1 MKKNKKKIIVG
12 AGFSAAITNLY
23 LNNSSKVIS
32 LLDDSILSEDKF
44 VRRREIECNK
54 LFAKKSYS
62 YGTLK
67 YVLKNSILH
76 DRLTFSGNSSVWGGK
91 IDIKSIDY
99 KDREFF
105 KKKNILFK
113 KISYSN
119 TGTISNNKNIYQLQ
133 NLKEK
138 IFQITDLPIK
148 VENGYVLNFYI
159 KNNKIFLTI
168 KNNKYNKLR
177 TIRTDKLFLCVGSV
191 QLIDLLFRS
200 NYLKNGDIIEFTEFK
215 HEFKLKSVYSNFQKN
230 SVTVRYHISRAIGHY
245 LGIQFYSYLLKIFK
259 FVPLCIDQIF
269 YYKEQKLKLK
279 INNNSAIEIKS
290 NNQSNKFGDS
300 IHYCNLKINNI
311 DINEFLFKINSNIFG
326 VGMSF
331 IKQKKPGPISNEIV
345 LDAKKKCKKL

>member
-1 MKKNKKKIIVG
+1 MKKHKKKIIVG

-23 LNNSSKVIS
+23 LNNSSRVIS

-44 VRRREIECNK
+44 IRRKEIECNK

-67 YVLKNSILH
+67 YFLKNSILH
-76 DRLTFSGNSSVWGGK
+76 DRLAFSGNSSVWGGK
-91 IDIKSIDY
+91 IDVKSIKY
-99 KDREFF
+99 KDREFL

-113 KISYSN
+113 KISFAD
-119 TGTISNNKNIYQLQ
+119 TGTISNNKNIHQLQ
-133 NLKEK
+133 NLEEK
-138 IFQITDLPIK
+138 ILQVTDLPIK
-148 VENGYVLNFYI
+148 IENGYVLNFFV
-159 KNNKIFLTI
+159 KNNKIFITI
-168 KNNKYNKLR
+168 INNKYKKLK
-177 TIRTDKLFLCVGSV
+177 TIKADKLFLCVGSV

-215 HEFKLKSVYSNFQKN
+215 HQFKLKFVYSNFQKN

-245 LGIQFYSYLLKIFK
+245 LGIQFYSYLLKFFK
-259 FVPLCIDQIF
+259 FIPLCIDQIF
-269 YYKEQKLKLK
+269 YYKKQRLKLK
-279 INNNSAIEIKS
+279 IYNNSANEIKS

-311 DINEFLFKINSNIFG
+311 DINEFLSKINSNILG